1 MDYSN
6 LYEIRSIKEVD
17 VDPKTGDIT
26 SGVQLNEPLVNSY
39 EAGTTFHV
47 FPYAN
52 KVLVVS
58 KSLEVSLEK
67 LLTEV
72 IGPDEALELQ
82 VGMNKWDALNR
93 FAEVIAEIENFS
105 TPDELENM
113 DGWVEC
119 KAVAEQAADTIMVY
133 SKDELVNL
141 YNNMKA
147 INWARGTQLET
158 VPEAEAEGDNIQ
170 MTEVEEEVGVEEKEE
185 EEEAEEEE
193 ETDEEEKEEEEVV
206 ESV

>member
-147 INWARGTQLET
+147 INWARGIQLET
-158 VPEAEAEGDNIQ
+158 VPEGQAEGDNIQ
-170 MTEVEEEVGVEEKEE
+170 MTEVEEKEE
-185 EEEAEEEE
+185 EEE
-193 ETDEEEKEEEEVV
+193 EVV
-206 ESV
+206 

>member
-1 MDYSN
+1 
-6 LYEIRSIKEVD
+6 
-17 VDPKTGDIT
+17 
-26 SGVQLNEPLVNSY
+26 
-39 EAGTTFHV
+39 
-47 FPYAN
+47 
-52 KVLVVS
+52 
-58 KSLEVSLEK
+58 
-67 LLTEV
+67 
-72 IGPDEALELQ
+72 
-82 VGMNKWDALNR
+82 MNKWDALNR

-158 VPEAEAEGDNIQ
+158 VSEETEAEGDNIQ
-170 MTEVEEEVGVEEKEE
+170 MTEVEEEAGVEEKEE
-185 EEEAEEEE
+185 EEEVEEEE
-193 ETDEEEKEEEEVV
+193 EEEEVV